1 MASIARLIDL
11 YVIVLFA
18 RILLSWFP
26 VSRGGAME
34 SIHNVLYTLTEP
46 ILGPLRRTIPSAGG
60 FDFSPMV
67 AIIGLELLASAIRG

>member
-1 MASIARLIDL
+1 MATIATLIQL
-11 YVIVLFA
+11 YIFILFA

-26 VSRGGAME
+26 ISRGGPME

-60 FDFSPMV
+60 WDFSPMV
-67 AIIGLELLASAIRG
+67 AIIGLELLRSAL